1 MYSCTVVLYICTVV
15 FELYHMSLPAQQ
27 SKQQQWL
34 RQVAPCDSPPC
45 CRMGRLTDDG
55 HATASSGLPDDGHAT
70 ASSGLPD
77 DGHAT
82 ASSGLPDDGHAT
94 ASVGAPPPQ
103 ADFEDAFEGVDSD
116 ALAALEAGAV
126 EAAAAKA
133 APTYIANDS
142 RAQERAREAREL
154 TAKRAQGYRR
164 PTAKPKRFRPPDEES
179 VEKAPAAAA
188 ADEGN
193 DSEEKE
199 AAAAAAAG
207 EVKVPTGSPA
217 EDRAK
222 SLLARA
228 REELV
233 DLNDLNVGLEP
244 PALEAA
250 GAFVSTNNAVVAA
263 KARDVWYTMQSED
276 TGPCKKT
283 LDYEDERLQVYL
295 RSQVPPRLTIKP
307 DILKPY
313 IMSFLMH
320 STNIIYSEKTWD
332 EMTFNDIRGGLQ
344 KEIALL
350 EGKDNMKYILE
361 QAVFQAVSAIVCF
374 AAPWTVKLTA
384 ATPATLCD

>member
-1 MYSCTVVLYICTVV
+1 
-15 FELYHMSLPAQQ
+15 
-27 SKQQQWL
+27 
-34 RQVAPCDSPPC
+34 
-45 CRMGRLTDDG
+45 
-55 HATASSGLPDDGHAT
+55 
-70 ASSGLPD
+70 
-77 DGHAT
+77 
-82 ASSGLPDDGHAT
+82 
-94 ASVGAPPPQ
+94 
-103 ADFEDAFEGVDSD
+103 
-116 ALAALEAGAV
+116 LAALEAGAV

-207 EVKVPTGSPA
+207 EVK
-217 EDRAK
+217 
-222 SLLARA
+222 
-228 REELV
+228 
-233 DLNDLNVGLEP
+233 
-244 PALEAA
+244 
-250 GAFVSTNNAVVAA
+250 
-263 KARDVWYTMQSED
+263 SED

>member
-154 TAKRAQGYRR
+154 TAKRAKGYRR

-207 EVKVPTGSPA
+207 EVK
-217 EDRAK
+217 
-222 SLLARA
+222 
-228 REELV
+228 
-233 DLNDLNVGLEP
+233 
-244 PALEAA
+244 
-250 GAFVSTNNAVVAA
+250 
-263 KARDVWYTMQSED
+263 SED